1 MRAKKSGGSSIGNR
15 SPLHGLSSYSQLGI
29 ATFGGVAK
37 AAPSEMHVHLNL
49 FPDRI
54 ESCSYSDC
62 FAINLT

>member
-1 MRAKKSGGSSIGNR
+1 MQAQKSGGSGRGDR
-15 SPLHGLSSYSQLGI
+15 SPFHGLSSYSQLGI

-49 FPDRI
+49 FPERI

-62 FAINLT
+62 FTIRLT